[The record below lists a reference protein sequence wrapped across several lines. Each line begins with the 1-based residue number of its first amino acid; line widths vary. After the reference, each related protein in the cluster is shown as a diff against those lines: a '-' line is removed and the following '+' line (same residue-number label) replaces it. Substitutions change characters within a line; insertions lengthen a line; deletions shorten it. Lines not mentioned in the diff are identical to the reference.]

1 MKKQLLAAGCILFS
15 VISPLKA
22 MAADL
27 SSFSQLFV
35 FGDSLSDTGN
45 TFTFTGGQIPA
56 PTVSGSDRLAYFP
69 GRFSNGSN
77 WVDYFG
83 SQIGKQGLT
92 PIPLVPLLVNPNPR
106 IASQQGVNFALGG
119 AQTGKSSDFPG
130 LQNNIPGVLG
140 QVGLFSSF
148 NQTFPAD
155 PNALYTI
162 FGGGNDYFS
171 GQTDVN
177 QVVQNLSN
185 SISSLAQGNAK
196 NFLVFNQPD
205 LGESPF
211 GRALGFPQ
219 QLNELTKEHNKLLA
233 LSLDNLRTIRPDI
246 NIFSVDTNALF
257 KTVEFDPVKFGFKD
271 ATNSCITGNFQQV
284 LSICDNPDDFVFFD
298 NVHLSSRANRL
309 LADAALAS
317 VRGQSIPEPS
327 AALGI
332 LALGALGLG
341 VLKRKQKKS
350 ELIPAGRAV
359 ALQSSHTG
367 VES

>member
-45 TFTFTGGQIPA
+45 TFTVTGGQVPA
-56 PTVSGSDRLAYFP
+56 PTVSGSNTPAYFS
-69 GRFSNGSN
+69 GRFSNGLN

-92 PIPLVPLLVNPNPR
+92 PIPLVPLVVSPNPR
-106 IASQQGVNFALGG
+106 IVSQQGVNFALGG
-119 AQTGKSSDFPG
+119 AQTGISSDFPG
-130 LQNNIPGVLG
+130 LQNNIPGMLG
-140 QVGLFSSF
+140 QVGLFSSL

-162 FGGGNDYFS
+162 FAGANDYFF
-171 GQTDVN
+171 GQTNVN

-185 SISSLAQGNAK
+185 SITSLAQGNAK

-205 LGESPF
+205 LGETPF
-211 GRALGFPQ
+211 GRSLGFPQ
-219 QLNELTKEHNKLLA
+219 QLNELAKENNRLLA

-257 KTVEFDPVKFGFKD
+257 KTVQSDPAKFGFKD
-271 ATNSCITGNFQQV
+271 ASNTCVTGNFQNV

-298 NVHLSSRANRL
+298 NVHLSSRANSL

-317 VRGQSIPEPS
+317 VKGQSIPEHN
-327 AALGI
+327 ATLG
-332 LALGALGLG
+332 LFALGALGVLG
-341 VLKRKQKKS
+341 LKRKKKS
-350 ELIPAGRAV
+350 EFISSRSGCCRAII
-359 ALQSSHTG
+359 SYSG
-367 VES
+367 